1 MSNEGGYFP
10 FYESFYTA
18 AMECGLSDSQR
29 LQFYDAL
36 CAYAFDG
43 AVPEFEG
50 VLKLAFTLC
59 QPVVKTRKGKGGR
72 PSKTVGETVTKTVS
86 ETLSE
91 TVSETGEN
99 SFRNPFENSLGNS
112 SVEKDKEKEK
122 DRDKEK
128 PPLSPLGADS
138 GDAFDLPPDGSFP
151 LQCLAVLNEELGAS
165 YGSLPPSVAGYLSGQ
180 GDRYSVEDVR
190 GMVRYKRDEWSGTE
204 LQRNLV
210 PKTLFGAEHFE
221 GYIAQSKM
229 APIGAKEEVDDG
241 LAVYL
246 NLGI

>member
-1 MSNEGGYFP
+1 MGNEGGYFP
-10 FYESFYTA
+10 FYESFYRA

-36 CAYAFDG
+36 CAYAFEG
-43 AVPEFEG
+43 IAPEFEG

-72 PSKTVGETVTKTVS
+72 PSKTVGETVAKTLSKTVS
-86 ETLSE
+86 ET
-91 TVSETGEN
+91 VSKTEEN
-99 SFRNPFENSLGNS
+99 GFENPFENSLGNS
-112 SVEKDKEKEK
+112 SKEK

-128 PPLSPLGADS
+128 PPLSPLGVGS
-138 GDAFDLPPDGSFP
+138 GDVFDLAPDDSFP

-180 GDRYSVEDVR
+180 GGRYSVEDVR
-190 GMVRYKRDEWSGTE
+190 AMVRYKRDEWTGTE

-229 APIGAKEEVDDG
+229 APPKPESGEVIDDG
-241 LAVYL
+241 LAEYL
-246 NLGI
+246 GLGL